1 MSKAKPKFYVVWEGR
16 KPGIYTTW
24 ADAESQVAGFAGA
37 KFKSFAS
44 RHEAEQAYRANYWQ
58 FAGKDTKTLKKSREE
73 LERMGVQFHGIAV
86 DAACAGV
93 PGPLEYRGV
102 LLATGEEI
110 FHQGPYEDGTN
121 NIGEFLA
128 LVHALAM
135 LHQQGKLD
143 VPIYSDSKTALAWV
157 RDRKCRTKH
166 ERSSRN
172 EELFLLID
180 RAEAW
185 LGSNPVRNPLLKWE
199 TEEWGEVPADFGRK

>member
-1 MSKAKPKFYVVWEGR
+1 MSKTKSKFYVVWEGR
-16 KPGIYTTW
+16 KPGIYTAW
-24 ADAESQVAGFAGA
+24 DDAETQVAGFAGA
-37 KFKSFAS
+37 KFKSFAT
-44 RHEAEQAYRANYWQ
+44 RHEAEQAYAANYWQ

-73 LERMGVQFHGIAV
+73 LERLGVRFDGIAV

-93 PGPLEYRGV
+93 PGPVEYRGV
-102 LLATGEEI
+102 SLASGEVV
-110 FHQGPYEDGTN
+110 FHKGPYEDGTN

-135 LHQQGKLD
+135 LEQQGKPD

-157 RDRKCRTKH
+157 RDRKCRTRH
-166 ERSSRN
+166 ERSSGN
-172 EELFLLID
+172 EELFRLVD

-185 LGSNPVRNPLLKWE
+185 LSSNPVRNPLLKWE

>member
-1 MSKAKPKFYVVWEGR
+1 MAKPKFYVVWAGR
-16 KPGIYTTW
+16 KPGIFSSWTE
-24 ADAESQVAGFAGA
+24 AEQQVAGYAGA

-44 RHEAEQAYRANYWQ
+44 LAEAEQAFQGSYSD
-58 FAGKDTKTLKKSREE
+58 FAGKDTRSIRKSREE
-73 LERMGVQFHGIAV
+73 LERMGVRFDGIAV

-102 LLATGEEI
+102 LLSSGEEL
-110 FHQGPYEDGTN
+110 FHKGPYEDGTN

-135 LHQQGKLD
+135 LDRQGRPD
-143 VPIYSDSKTALAWV
+143 VPIYSDSRTALAWV
-157 RDRKCRTKH
+157 RAGKCRTKH
-166 ERSSRN
+166 ERSARN
-172 EELFLLID
+172 AELFRLVD

-185 LGSNPVRNPLLKWE
+185 LREHPIRNPLLKWE

>member
-16 KPGIYTTW
+16 NPGIFSTW
-24 ADAESQVAGFAGA
+24 ADAERQVAGFAGA

-44 RHEAEQAYRANYWQ
+44 RIEAEQAYRGNYQ
-58 FAGKDTKTLKKSREE
+58 DFTGKETRTVRKSRQE
-73 LERMGVQFHGIAV
+73 LERLGVQFDGVAV

-102 LLATGEEI
+102 LLDTGEEL

-128 LVHALAM
+128 LVHALA
-135 LHQQGKLD
+135 LLEKQGKPH
-143 VPIYSDSKTALAWV
+143 VPIYSDSRTALAWV
-157 RDRKCRTKH
+157 QARQCRTKH
-166 ERSSRN
+166 ERSTRN
-172 EELFLLID
+172 EPLFRLID

-185 LGSNPVRNPLLKWE
+185 LRQNPVRNPLRKWE